1 MAGFRPYKMLRLI
14 TLGGLYLGLFIDA
27 KAQITSSFTIIDY
40 WVGKLLS
47 EPGAIHQSIIPSGGE
62 LHGYQLSPS
71 DSLKLSK
78 SPIIIG
84 LNPQSEPWLND
95 WIKANNRSA
104 SVIWINE
111 KFSQVSHPWMSPVV
125 SKAMVKTLH
134 DGLMIRKLSSEVN
147 LNQVLA
153 EINDTEQSV
162 VRAFATVPENRRII
176 ITQHPNL
183 SAFAEAFN
191 LEVAGSIVE
200 SPEAESA
207 DPSAQN
213 YSQLLKLIKARNI
226 RVITCDAGQN
236 NRVAQQLAKDAKINP
251 PLPLTVEYL
260 EKSGTPGDTWPSMML
275 INAEK
280 ISEALKK

>member
-1 MAGFRPYKMLRLI
+1 MLRLI
-14 TLGGLYLGLFIDA
+14 TLCGLFLGLFVDA
-27 KAQITSSFTIIDY
+27 RAQITSSFTIIDY
-40 WVGKLLS
+40 WVGKLLT

-62 LHGYQLSPS
+62 LHGYQLTPS

-78 SPIIIG
+78 SRVIIG
-84 LNPQSEPWLND
+84 LNPYSETWLND

-104 SVIWINE
+104 SIIWINE
-111 KFSQVSHPWMSPVV
+111 KFSQVSHPWMSPAV

-153 EINDTEQSV
+153 EIRNAELSV
-162 VRAFATVPENRRII
+162 VREFATVPESRRII

-191 LEVAGSIVE
+191 LEVAGSIIE

-207 DPSAQN
+207 DPSAQK

-260 EKSGTPGDTWPSMML
+260 EKSGTPGDTWPSMIL
-275 INAEK
+275 TNAQK

>member
-1 MAGFRPYKMLRLI
+1 MLRLI
-14 TLGGLYLGLFIDA
+14 TLGGLFLGLFVDA
-27 KAQITSSFTIIDY
+27 RAQITSSFTIIDY
-40 WVGKLLS
+40 WVGKLLT

-62 LHGYQLSPS
+62 LHGYQLTPS

-78 SPIIIG
+78 SRVIIG
-84 LNPQSEPWLND
+84 LNPHSETWLND

-104 SVIWINE
+104 SIIWINE
-111 KFSQVSHPWMSPVV
+111 KFSQVSHPWMSPAV

-153 EINDTEQSV
+153 EIRNAELSV
-162 VRAFATVPENRRII
+162 VREFATVPESRRII

-183 SAFAEAFN
+183 LAFAEAFN
-191 LEVAGSIVE
+191 LEVAGSIIE

-207 DPSAQN
+207 DPSAQK

-260 EKSGTPGDTWPSMML
+260 EKSGTPGDTWPSMIL
-275 INAEK
+275 TNAQK

>member
-1 MAGFRPYKMLRLI
+1 MLRLT
-14 TLGGLYLGLFIDA
+14 TLGALYLGLVITA

-40 WVGKLLS
+40 WVEKLLTD
-47 EPGAIHQSIIPSGGE
+47 PAAIHQSIIPSGGE

-78 SPIIIG
+78 SRIIIG

-95 WIKANNRSA
+95 WMKANNRSS

-111 KFSQVSHPWMSPVV
+111 KFSQVSHPWMSPAAT
-125 SKAMVKTLH
+125 KAMVKTLH
-134 DGLMIRKLSSEVN
+134 DGLMAHKLSSEAN
-147 LNQVLA
+147 LNQLLT
-153 EINDTEQSV
+153 EINDV
-162 VRAFATVPENRRII
+162 DVTVSKLFSTIPQNRRII
-176 ITQHPNL
+176 ITQHPSL

-200 SPEAESA
+200 CPDAESA

-213 YSQLLKLIKARNI
+213 YSQLLKLIKTKNI
-226 RVITCDAGQN
+226 RVIICDAGQN
-236 NRVAQQLAKDAKINP
+236 NRAAQQLAKDAKIAP
-251 PLPLTVEYL
+251 PLPITIEYL
-260 EKSGTPGDTWPSMML
+260 EKGGTPGDTWPSMMI
-275 INAEK
+275 INASK

>member
-1 MAGFRPYKMLRLI
+1 MLRFT
-14 TLGGLYLGLFIDA
+14 TLGVLYFGLVITA

-40 WVGKLLS
+40 WVGKLLT
-47 EPGAIHQSIIPSGGE
+47 EPAAIHQSIIPSGGE
-62 LHGYQLSPS
+62 LHGYQLSLS

-78 SPIIIG
+78 SLVIIG

-95 WIKANNRSA
+95 WIKANNRS
-104 SVIWINE
+104 SSIIWINDN
-111 KFSQVSHPWMSPVV
+111 FGQVSHPWMSPVATR
-125 SKAMVKTLH
+125 AMVKTLH
-134 DGLMIRKLSSEVN
+134 RGLMSRKLSTEAN
-147 LNQVLA
+147 LNQLLT
-153 EINDTEQSV
+153 EINDVEL
-162 VRAFATVPENRRII
+162 TVSNLLSEVPKNRRII
-176 ITQHPNL
+176 ITQHPSL

-213 YSQLLKLIKARNI
+213 YSKLLKLIKSRNI

-236 NRVAQQLAKDAKINP
+236 NRVAQQLAKDANINP
-251 PLPLTVEYL
+251 PVPLTIEYL
-260 EKSGTPGDTWPSMML
+260 EKGGTPGDTWPSMM
-275 INAEK
+275 IMNASK

>member
-1 MAGFRPYKMLRLI
+1 MFRWI
-14 TLGGLYLGLFIDA
+14 TLGGLYLGLIIDA

-40 WVGKLLS
+40 WVGKLLT

-78 SPIIIG
+78 SLVIIG

-104 SVIWINE
+104 SIIWINE
-111 KFSQVSHPWMSPVV
+111 KSSQVSHPWMSPTV

-134 DGLMIRKLSSEVN
+134 DGLMTRKLSSEVN
-147 LNQVLA
+147 LIQVLT
-153 EINDTEQSV
+153 EINSV
-162 VRAFATVPENRRII
+162 ELSVSRVFATVPENRRII

-183 SAFAEAFN
+183 SAFAEVFN
-191 LEVAGSIVE
+191 LDVAGSILE

-207 DPSAQN
+207 DPSAQK

-260 EKSGTPGDTWPSMML
+260 EKSGIAGDTWPSMML
-275 INAEK
+275 INANR

>member
-1 MAGFRPYKMLRLI
+1 M
-14 TLGGLYLGLFIDA
+14 
-27 KAQITSSFTIIDY
+27 IDY
-40 WVGKLLS
+40 WVGKLVAGPAAS
-47 EPGAIHQSIIPSGGE
+47 HQSIIPSGGE

-78 SPIIIG
+78 SQVIIG
-84 LNPQSEPWLND
+84 LNPHSEPWLND

-111 KFSQVSHPWMSPVV
+111 KFGQVSHPWMSPAV

-153 EINDTEQSV
+153 EINNTELSILRV
-162 VRAFATVPENRRII
+162 FATVPENRRII

-183 SAFAEAFN
+183 SAFAESFN
-191 LEVAGSIVE
+191 LEVAGSILE

-207 DPSAQN
+207 DPSAQK

-251 PLPLTVEYL
+251 PLPLAVEYL

>member
-1 MAGFRPYKMLRLI
+1 MLRLI
-14 TLGGLYLGLFIDA
+14 TLGGLFLGLFVDA
-27 KAQITSSFTIIDY
+27 RAQITSSFTIIDY
-40 WVGKLLS
+40 WVGKLLT

-62 LHGYQLSPS
+62 LHGYQLTPS

-78 SPIIIG
+78 SHVIIG
-84 LNPQSEPWLND
+84 LNPHSETWLND

-104 SVIWINE
+104 SIIWINE
-111 KFSQVSHPWMSPVV
+111 KFSQVSHPWMSPAF

-153 EINDTEQSV
+153 EIRNAELSV
-162 VRAFATVPENRRII
+162 VREFATVPESRRII
-176 ITQHPNL
+176 ITLHPNL

-191 LEVAGSIVE
+191 LEVAGSIIE

-207 DPSAQN
+207 DPSAQK

-236 NRVAQQLAKDAKINP
+236 SRVAQQLAKDAKINP

-260 EKSGTPGDTWPSMML
+260 EKSGTPGDTWPSMIL
-275 INAEK
+275 TNAQK

>member
-1 MAGFRPYKMLRLI
+1 M
-14 TLGGLYLGLFIDA
+14 GLFVDA
-27 KAQITSSFTIIDY
+27 RAQITSSFTIIDY
-40 WVGKLLS
+40 WVGKLLT

-62 LHGYQLSPS
+62 LHGYQLTPS

-78 SPIIIG
+78 SRVIIG
-84 LNPQSEPWLND
+84 LNPYSETWLND

-111 KFSQVSHPWMSPVV
+111 KFGQVSHPWMSPAI

-153 EINDTEQSV
+153 EINDTERLV
-162 VRAFATVPENRRII
+162 VRVFATVPENRRII

-191 LEVAGSIVE
+191 LEVAGSILE

-260 EKSGTPGDTWPSMML
+260 EKSGTPGDTWPSMMFT
-275 INAEK
+275 NAQK

>member
-1 MAGFRPYKMLRLI
+1 MLRLT
-14 TLGGLYLGLFIDA
+14 TLGALYLGLVITA

-40 WVGKLLS
+40 WVEKLLTD
-47 EPGAIHQSIIPSGGE
+47 PAAIHQSIIPSGGE

-78 SPIIIG
+78 SRIIIG

-95 WIKANNRSA
+95 WIKANNRSS

-111 KFSQVSHPWMSPVV
+111 KFSQVSHPWMSPAAT
-125 SKAMVKTLH
+125 KAMVKTLH
-134 DGLMIRKLSSEVN
+134 EGLMAQKLSSEAN
-147 LNQVLA
+147 LNQLLT
-153 EINDTEQSV
+153 EINDV
-162 VRAFATVPENRRII
+162 DVTVSKLFSTIPQNRRII
-176 ITQHPNL
+176 ITQHPSL

-200 SPEAESA
+200 CPDAESA

-213 YSQLLKLIKARNI
+213 YSQLLKLIKTKNI
-226 RVITCDAGQN
+226 RVIICDAGQN
-236 NRVAQQLAKDAKINP
+236 NRAAQQLAKDAKIAP
-251 PLPLTVEYL
+251 PLPITIEYL
-260 EKSGTPGDTWPSMML
+260 EKGGTPGDTWPSMMI
-275 INAEK
+275 INASK

>member
-1 MAGFRPYKMLRLI
+1 MLRLI
-14 TLGGLYLGLFIDA
+14 TLGGLYLWLFIDA

-40 WVGKLLS
+40 WVGKLVTG
-47 EPGAIHQSIIPSGGE
+47 PAAIHQSIIPSGGE

-78 SPIIIG
+78 SRVIIG
-84 LNPQSEPWLND
+84 LNPHSEPWLND

>member
-1 MAGFRPYKMLRLI
+1 MLRLT
-14 TLGGLYLGLFIDA
+14 TLGALYLGLVITA

-40 WVGKLLS
+40 WVEKLLTD
-47 EPGAIHQSIIPSGGE
+47 PAAIHQSIIPSGGE

-78 SPIIIG
+78 SRIIIG

-95 WIKANNRSA
+95 WMKANNRSS

-111 KFSQVSHPWMSPVV
+111 KFSQVSHPWMSPAAT
-125 SKAMVKTLH
+125 KAMVKTLH
-134 DGLMIRKLSSEVN
+134 EGLMAHKLSSEAN
-147 LNQVLA
+147 LNQLLA
-153 EINDTEQSV
+153 EINDV
-162 VRAFATVPENRRII
+162 DVTVSKLFSTIPQNRRII
-176 ITQHPNL
+176 ITQHPSL

-200 SPEAESA
+200 CPDAESA

-213 YSQLLKLIKARNI
+213 YSQLLKLIKTKNI
-226 RVITCDAGQN
+226 RVIICDAGQN
-236 NRVAQQLAKDAKINP
+236 NRAAQQLAKDAKIAP
-251 PLPLTVEYL
+251 PLPITIEYL
-260 EKSGTPGDTWPSMML
+260 EKGGTPGDTWPSMMI
-275 INAEK
+275 INASK

>member
-1 MAGFRPYKMLRLI
+1 MLKWI
-14 TLGGLYLGLFIDA
+14 TLSGLYLGLFIDA

-40 WVGKLLS
+40 WVGKLVTS
-47 EPGAIHQSIIPSGGE
+47 PGAIHQSIIPSGGE

-78 SPIIIG
+78 SLVIIG

-111 KFSQVSHPWMSPVV
+111 SSSQVSHPWMNPAI

-134 DGLMIRKLSSEVN
+134 SGLNIRKLSSEVN
-147 LNQVLA
+147 LNQLLT
-153 EINDTEQSV
+153 EINDVDLSV
-162 VRAFATVPENRRII
+162 SRALTTVLKNRRII

-191 LEVAGSIVE
+191 LEVAGSILE

-207 DPSAQN
+207 DPSAQK

-275 INAEK
+275 INANK
-280 ISEALKK
+280 ISEALKN

>member
-1 MAGFRPYKMLRLI
+1 MLRLI
-14 TLGGLYLGLFIDA
+14 TLGGLVLGLFVDA

-40 WVGKLLS
+40 WVGKLVT
-47 EPGAIHQSIIPSGGE
+47 EPAAIHQSIIPSGGE

-78 SPIIIG
+78 SPVIIG
-84 LNPQSEPWLND
+84 LNPYSEPWLND

-111 KFSQVSHPWMSPVV
+111 KFSQVSHPWMSPAV
-125 SKAMVKTLH
+125 SKAMVKSLH

-162 VRAFATVPENRRII
+162 VRVFATIPENRRII
-176 ITQHPNL
+176 VTQHPNL
-183 SAFAEAFN
+183 SAFAGAFN
-191 LEVAGSIVE
+191 LEVAGSILE

-207 DPSAQN
+207 DPSAQK

-236 NRVAQQLAKDAKINP
+236 NRIAQQLAKDAKINP

-275 INAEK
+275 TNAER

>member
-1 MAGFRPYKMLRLI
+1 MLRWI
-14 TLGGLYLGLFIDA
+14 TLSGLYFALIIDA

-40 WVGKLLS
+40 WVGKLLT
-47 EPGAIHQSIIPSGGE
+47 EPTTIHQSIIPSGGE

-78 SPIIIG
+78 SQVIIG
-84 LNPQSEPWLND
+84 LSPRSEPWLND
-95 WIKANNRSA
+95 WIKANNRTS

-111 KFSQVSHPWMSPVV
+111 SSSQITHPWMSPAGAR
-125 SKAMVKTLH
+125 AMVKTLYS
-134 DGLMIRKLSSEVN
+134 GLMSRKLSSEVN
-147 LNQVLA
+147 LNQLLT
-153 EINDTEQSV
+153 EINDVELSV
-162 VRAFATVPENRRII
+162 SRVLATVPENRRLI

-191 LEVAGSIVE
+191 LEVVGSILE

-207 DPSAQN
+207 DPSAQR
-213 YSQLLKLIKARNI
+213 YSQLLKLIKARNV

-236 NRVAQQLAKDAKINP
+236 SRVAQQLAKDAKINP

-260 EKSGTPGDTWPSMML
+260 EKNGASGDTWPSMML
-275 INAEK
+275 INANK

>member
-1 MAGFRPYKMLRLI
+1 MLRLI
-14 TLGGLYLGLFIDA
+14 TLGGLFLGLFVDA
-27 KAQITSSFTIIDY
+27 RAQITSSFTIIDY
-40 WVGKLLS
+40 WVGKLLT

-62 LHGYQLSPS
+62 LHGYQLTPS

-78 SPIIIG
+78 SRVIIG
-84 LNPQSEPWLND
+84 LNPHSETWLND

-104 SVIWINE
+104 SIIWINE
-111 KFSQVSHPWMSPVV
+111 KFSQVSHPWMSPAV

-153 EINDTEQSV
+153 EIHNAELSV
-162 VRAFATVPENRRII
+162 VREFATVPESRRII

-191 LEVAGSIVE
+191 LEVAGSIIE

-207 DPSAQN
+207 DPSAQK

-260 EKSGTPGDTWPSMML
+260 EKSGTPGDTWPSMIL
-275 INAEK
+275 TNAQK

>member
-1 MAGFRPYKMLRLI
+1 MLRMI
-14 TLGGLYLGLFIDA
+14 TLGGLFLGLFVDA
-27 KAQITSSFTIIDY
+27 RAQITSSFTIIDY
-40 WVGKLLS
+40 WVGKLLT

-62 LHGYQLSPS
+62 LHGYQLTPS

-78 SPIIIG
+78 SRVIIG
-84 LNPQSEPWLND
+84 LNPHSETWLND

-111 KFSQVSHPWMSPVV
+111 KFGQVSHPWMSPAI

-153 EINDTEQSV
+153 EINNTELSV
-162 VRAFATVPENRRII
+162 IREFATVPESRRII
-176 ITQHPNL
+176 VTQHPNL

-191 LEVAGSIVE
+191 LEVAGSILE

-260 EKSGTPGDTWPSMML
+260 EKKGTPGDTWPSMML
-275 INAEK
+275 INAQK

>member
-1 MAGFRPYKMLRLI
+1 
-14 TLGGLYLGLFIDA
+14 LGLFVDA
-27 KAQITSSFTIIDY
+27 RAQITSSFTIIDY
-40 WVGKLLS
+40 WVGKLLT

-62 LHGYQLSPS
+62 LHGYQLTPS

-78 SPIIIG
+78 SRVIIG
-84 LNPQSEPWLND
+84 LNPHSETWLND

-104 SVIWINE
+104 SIIWINE
-111 KFSQVSHPWMSPVV
+111 KFSQVSHPWMSPAV

-153 EINDTEQSV
+153 EIHHAELSV
-162 VRAFATVPENRRII
+162 VREFATVPESRRII

-191 LEVAGSIVE
+191 LEVAGSIIE

-207 DPSAQN
+207 DLSAQK

-260 EKSGTPGDTWPSMML
+260 EKSGTPGDTWPSMIL
-275 INAEK
+275 TNAQK

>member
-1 MAGFRPYKMLRLI
+1 MLRLI
-14 TLGGLYLGLFIDA
+14 TLGGLYLWLFIDG

-40 WVGKLLS
+40 WVGKLVTG
-47 EPGAIHQSIIPSGGE
+47 PAAVHKSIIPSGGE

-78 SPIIIG
+78 SQVIIG
-84 LNPQSEPWLND
+84 LNPHSEPWLND

-153 EINDTEQSV
+153 EINDAEQSV
-162 VRAFATVPENRRII
+162 VRVFATVPENRRII

-213 YSQLLKLIKARNI
+213 YSQLLKIIKARNI

-260 EKSGTPGDTWPSMML
+260 EKSGTPGDTWPSMIL

>member
-1 MAGFRPYKMLRLI
+1 MLRWI
-14 TLGGLYLGLFIDA
+14 TLSGLYLGLIIDA

-40 WVGKLLS
+40 WVGKLLT

-78 SPIIIG
+78 SLVIIG

-104 SVIWINE
+104 SIIWINE
-111 KFSQVSHPWMSPVV
+111 KSSQVSHPWMSPTV

-134 DGLMIRKLSSEVN
+134 DGLMTRKLSSEVN
-147 LNQVLA
+147 LIQVLT
-153 EINDTEQSV
+153 EINSV
-162 VRAFATVPENRRII
+162 ELSVSRVFATVPENRRII

-183 SAFAEAFN
+183 SAFAEVFN
-191 LEVAGSIVE
+191 LDVAGSILE

-207 DPSAQN
+207 DPSAQK

-260 EKSGTPGDTWPSMML
+260 EKSGIAGDTWPSMML
-275 INAEK
+275 INANR

>member
-1 MAGFRPYKMLRLI
+1 MLRLT
-14 TLGGLYLGLFIDA
+14 TLGALYLGLVITA

-40 WVGKLLS
+40 WVEKLLTD
-47 EPGAIHQSIIPSGGE
+47 PAAIHQSIIPSGGE

-78 SPIIIG
+78 SRIIIG

-95 WIKANNRSA
+95 WIKANNRSS

-111 KFSQVSHPWMSPVV
+111 KFSQVSHPWMSPAAT
-125 SKAMVKTLH
+125 KAMVKTLH
-134 DGLMIRKLSSEVN
+134 EGLMAHKLSSEAN
-147 LNQVLA
+147 LNQLLT
-153 EINDTEQSV
+153 EINDV
-162 VRAFATVPENRRII
+162 DVTVSKLFSKIPQNRRII
-176 ITQHPNL
+176 ITQHPSL

-200 SPEAESA
+200 CPDAESA

-213 YSQLLKLIKARNI
+213 YSQLLKLIKTKNI
-226 RVITCDAGQN
+226 RVIICDAGQN
-236 NRVAQQLAKDAKINP
+236 NRAAQQLAKDAKIAP
-251 PLPLTVEYL
+251 PLPITIEYL
-260 EKSGTPGDTWPSMML
+260 EKGGTPGDTWPSMMI
-275 INAEK
+275 INASK

>member
-1 MAGFRPYKMLRLI
+1 MLRLI
-14 TLGGLYLGLFIDA
+14 TLGCLYLCLFIDA

-40 WVGKLLS
+40 WVGKLVTG
-47 EPGAIHQSIIPSGGE
+47 PVTIHQSIIPSGGE

-78 SPIIIG
+78 SQVIIG
-84 LNPQSEPWLND
+84 LNPHSEPWLND

-162 VRAFATVPENRRII
+162 VRVFSTVPEERRII
-176 ITQHPNL
+176 VTQHPNL

-191 LEVAGSIVE
+191 LEVAGSILE

-207 DPSAQN
+207 DPSAQK

>member
-1 MAGFRPYKMLRLI
+1 MARFIPFGMLRWI
-14 TLGGLYLGLFIDA
+14 TLSGLYLGIIIDA
-27 KAQITSSFTIIDY
+27 KAQITSSFTILDY
-40 WVGKLLS
+40 WVEKLVT
-47 EPGAIHQSIIPSGGE
+47 EPATIHQSIIPSGGE

-78 SPIIIG
+78 SQVIIG
-84 LNPQSEPWLND
+84 LSPRTEPWLND
-95 WIKANNRSA
+95 WIHANNRSG

-111 KFSQVSHPWMSPVV
+111 KFSQISHPWMNPATA
-125 SKAMVKTLH
+125 KAMVKTLH
-134 DGLMIRKLSSEVN
+134 EGLMMRKLSSEVN
-147 LNQVLA
+147 LNQVLT
-153 EINDTEQSV
+153 EINDVELSV
-162 VRAFATVPENRRII
+162 IRIFAPVPPNRRII

-183 SAFAEAFN
+183 TAFAEAFN
-191 LEVAGSIVE
+191 LEVVGSILE

-213 YSQLLKLIKARNI
+213 YSQLLKLIKARNV

-236 NRVAQQLAKDAKINP
+236 NRVAQQLAKDAKIAP

-260 EKSGTPGDTWPSMML
+260 EKSGTPGDTWPGMML

>member
-1 MAGFRPYKMLRLI
+1 MLRWI
-14 TLGGLYLGLFIDA
+14 TLSGLYFALIIDA

-40 WVGKLLS
+40 WVGKLLT
-47 EPGAIHQSIIPSGGE
+47 EPTTIHQSIIPSGGE

-78 SPIIIG
+78 SQVLIG
-84 LNPQSEPWLND
+84 LSPRSEPWLND
-95 WIKANNRSA
+95 WIKANNRTS

-111 KFSQVSHPWMSPVV
+111 SSSQITHPWMSPAGAR
-125 SKAMVKTLH
+125 AMVKTLYS
-134 DGLMIRKLSSEVN
+134 GLMSRKLSSEVN
-147 LNQVLA
+147 LNQLLT
-153 EINDTEQSV
+153 EINDVELSV
-162 VRAFATVPENRRII
+162 SRVLATVPENRRLI

-191 LEVAGSIVE
+191 LEVVGSILE

-207 DPSAQN
+207 DPSAQR
-213 YSQLLKLIKARNI
+213 YSQLLKLIKARNV

-236 NRVAQQLAKDAKINP
+236 SRVAQQLAKDAKINP

-260 EKSGTPGDTWPSMML
+260 EKNGASGDTWPSMML
-275 INAEK
+275 INANK

>member
-1 MAGFRPYKMLRLI
+1 MLRLI
-14 TLGGLYLGLFIDA
+14 TLGGLFLGLFVDA
-27 KAQITSSFTIIDY
+27 RAQITSSFTIIDY
-40 WVGKLLS
+40 WVGKLLT

-62 LHGYQLSPS
+62 LHGYQLTPS

-78 SPIIIG
+78 SWVIIG
-84 LNPQSEPWLND
+84 LNPHSETWLND

-104 SVIWINE
+104 SIIWINE
-111 KFSQVSHPWMSPVV
+111 KFSQVSHPWMSPAV

-153 EINDTEQSV
+153 EIRNAELSV
-162 VRAFATVPENRRII
+162 VREFATVPESRRII

-191 LEVAGSIVE
+191 LEVAGSIIE

-207 DPSAQN
+207 DPSAQK

-260 EKSGTPGDTWPSMML
+260 EKSGTPGDTWPSMIL
-275 INAEK
+275 TNAQK

>member
-1 MAGFRPYKMLRLI
+1 MLRLI
-14 TLGGLYLGLFIDA
+14 ALGGLVLGLSVDA

-40 WVGKLLS
+40 WVGKLVT
-47 EPGAIHQSIIPSGGE
+47 EPAAIHQSIIPSGGE

-78 SPIIIG
+78 SPVIIG
-84 LNPQSEPWLND
+84 LNPYSEPWLND

-111 KFSQVSHPWMSPVV
+111 KFSQVSHPWMSPAV
-125 SKAMVKTLH
+125 SKAMVKSLH

-162 VRAFATVPENRRII
+162 VRVFATIPENRRII
-176 ITQHPNL
+176 VTQHPNL

-191 LEVAGSIVE
+191 LEVAGSILE

-207 DPSAQN
+207 DPSAQK

-236 NRVAQQLAKDAKINP
+236 NRIAQQLAKDAKINP

-275 INAEK
+275 TNAER

>member
-1 MAGFRPYKMLRLI
+1 MLRLT
-14 TLGGLYLGLFIDA
+14 TLGALYLGLVITA

-40 WVGKLLS
+40 WVERLLTD
-47 EPGAIHQSIIPSGGE
+47 PAAIHQSVIPSGGE

-78 SPIIIG
+78 SRIIIG

-95 WIKANNRSA
+95 WMKANNRSS

-111 KFSQVSHPWMSPVV
+111 KFSQVSHPWMSPAATKV
-125 SKAMVKTLH
+125 MVKTLH
-134 DGLMIRKLSSEVN
+134 EGLMAHKLSSEAN
-147 LNQVLA
+147 LNQLLT
-153 EINDTEQSV
+153 EINDV
-162 VRAFATVPENRRII
+162 DVTVSKLFSTIPQNRRII
-176 ITQHPNL
+176 ITQHPSL

-200 SPEAESA
+200 CPDAESA

-213 YSQLLKLIKARNI
+213 YSQLLKLIKTKNI
-226 RVITCDAGQN
+226 RVIICDAGQN
-236 NRVAQQLAKDAKINP
+236 NRAAQQLAKDAKITP
-251 PLPLTVEYL
+251 PLPISIEYL
-260 EKSGTPGDTWPSMML
+260 EKGGTPGDTWPSMMI
-275 INAEK
+275 INASK

>member
-1 MAGFRPYKMLRLI
+1 MLRLI
-14 TLGGLYLGLFIDA
+14 TLGGLVLGLFVDA

-40 WVGKLLS
+40 WVGKLVT
-47 EPGAIHQSIIPSGGE
+47 EPAAIHQSIIPSGGE

-78 SPIIIG
+78 SPVIIG
-84 LNPQSEPWLND
+84 LNPYSEPWLND

-111 KFSQVSHPWMSPVV
+111 KFSQVSHPWMSPAV
-125 SKAMVKTLH
+125 SKAMVKLLH
-134 DGLMIRKLSSEVN
+134 DGLMSRKLSSEVN

-162 VRAFATVPENRRII
+162 VRVFATIPENRRII
-176 ITQHPNL
+176 VTQHPNL
-183 SAFAEAFN
+183 SAFAGAFN
-191 LEVAGSIVE
+191 LEVAGSILE

-207 DPSAQN
+207 DPSAQK

-236 NRVAQQLAKDAKINP
+236 NRIAQQLAKDAKINP

-275 INAEK
+275 TNAER

>member
-1 MAGFRPYKMLRLI
+1 MLRLT
-14 TLGGLYLGLFIDA
+14 TLGALYLGLVITA

-40 WVGKLLS
+40 WVERLLTD
-47 EPGAIHQSIIPSGGE
+47 PAAIHQSIIPSGGE

-78 SPIIIG
+78 SRIIIG

-95 WIKANNRSA
+95 WIKANNRSS

-111 KFSQVSHPWMSPVV
+111 KFSQVSHPWMSP
-125 SKAMVKTLH
+125 SATKAMVKTLH
-134 DGLMIRKLSSEVN
+134 EGLMTHKLSSETN
-147 LNQVLA
+147 LNQLLT
-153 EINDTEQSV
+153 EIDNVDV
-162 VRAFATVPENRRII
+162 TVTKLFSTIPQNRRII
-176 ITQHPNL
+176 ITQHPSL

-200 SPEAESA
+200 CPDAESA

-213 YSQLLKLIKARNI
+213 YSQLLKLIKTKNI
-226 RVITCDAGQN
+226 RVIICDAGQN
-236 NRVAQQLAKDAKINP
+236 NRAAQQLAKDAKIAP
-251 PLPLTVEYL
+251 PLPISIEYL
-260 EKSGTPGDTWPSMML
+260 EKGGAPGDTWPSMMI
-275 INAEK
+275 INASK

>member
-1 MAGFRPYKMLRLI
+1 MLRLI
-14 TLGGLYLGLFIDA
+14 TLGGLFLGLFVDA
-27 KAQITSSFTIIDY
+27 RAQITSSFTIIDY
-40 WVGKLLS
+40 WVGKLLT
-47 EPGAIHQSIIPSGGE
+47 EPGAIHQSIIPIGGE
-62 LHGYQLSPS
+62 LHGYQLTPS

-78 SPIIIG
+78 SAVIIG
-84 LNPQSEPWLND
+84 LNPYSETWLND

-104 SVIWINE
+104 SIIWINE
-111 KFSQVSHPWMSPVV
+111 KFSQVSHPWMSPAV

-153 EINDTEQSV
+153 EIRNAELSV
-162 VRAFATVPENRRII
+162 VREFATVPESRRII

-191 LEVAGSIVE
+191 LEVAGSIIE

-207 DPSAQN
+207 DPSAQK

-260 EKSGTPGDTWPSMML
+260 EKCGTPGDTWPSMIL
-275 INAEK
+275 TNAQK

>member
-1 MAGFRPYKMLRLI
+1 MLRLI
-14 TLGGLYLGLFIDA
+14 TLGGLFLGLFVDA
-27 KAQITSSFTIIDY
+27 RAQITSSFTIIDY
-40 WVGKLLS
+40 WVGKLLT

-78 SPIIIG
+78 SRVIIG
-84 LNPQSEPWLND
+84 LNPHSETWLND

-104 SVIWINE
+104 SIIWINE
-111 KFSQVSHPWMSPVV
+111 KFSQVSHPWMSPAV
-125 SKAMVKTLH
+125 SKAMVKTLY

-153 EINDTEQSV
+153 EIRNAELSV
-162 VRAFATVPENRRII
+162 VREFATVPESRRII

-183 SAFAEAFN
+183 LAFAEAFN
-191 LEVAGSIVE
+191 LEVAGSIIE

-207 DPSAQN
+207 DPSAQK

-260 EKSGTPGDTWPSMML
+260 EKSGTPGDTWPSMIL
-275 INAEK
+275 TNAQK

>member
-1 MAGFRPYKMLRLI
+1 MLRLT
-14 TLGGLYLGLFIDA
+14 TLSALYLGLVITA
-27 KAQITSSFTIIDY
+27 RAQITSSFTIIDY
-40 WVGKLLS
+40 WVERLLTDS
-47 EPGAIHQSIIPSGGE
+47 AAIHQSIIPSGGE

-95 WIKANNRSA
+95 WIKANNRSS

-111 KFSQVSHPWMSPVV
+111 KFSQVSHPWMSP
-125 SKAMVKTLH
+125 SATKAMVKTLH
-134 DGLMIRKLSSEVN
+134 EGLMTHKLSSETN
-147 LNQVLA
+147 LNQLLT
-153 EINDTEQSV
+153 EIDNVDV
-162 VRAFATVPENRRII
+162 TVTKLFSTIPQNRRII
-176 ITQHPNL
+176 ITQHPSL

-200 SPEAESA
+200 CPDAESA

-213 YSQLLKLIKARNI
+213 YSQLLKLIKTKNI
-226 RVITCDAGQN
+226 RVIICDAGQN
-236 NRVAQQLAKDAKINP
+236 NRAAQQLAKDAKIAP
-251 PLPLTVEYL
+251 PLPISIEYL
-260 EKSGTPGDTWPSMML
+260 EKGGAPGDTWPSMMI
-275 INAEK
+275 INASK

>member
-1 MAGFRPYKMLRLI
+1 MLRLT
-14 TLGGLYLGLFIDA
+14 TLGALYLGLVITA

-40 WVGKLLS
+40 WVEKLLTD
-47 EPGAIHQSIIPSGGE
+47 PAAIHQSIIPSGGE

-78 SPIIIG
+78 SRIIIG

-95 WIKANNRSA
+95 WIKANNRSS

-111 KFSQVSHPWMSPVV
+111 KFSQVSHPWMSPAAT
-125 SKAMVKTLH
+125 KAMVKTLH
-134 DGLMIRKLSSEVN
+134 EGLMAHKLSSEAN
-147 LNQVLA
+147 LNQLLT
-153 EINDTEQSV
+153 EINDV
-162 VRAFATVPENRRII
+162 DATVSKLFSTIPQNLRII
-176 ITQHPNL
+176 ITQHPSL

-200 SPEAESA
+200 CPDAESA

-213 YSQLLKLIKARNI
+213 YSQLLKLIKTKNI
-226 RVITCDAGQN
+226 RVIICDAGQN
-236 NRVAQQLAKDAKINP
+236 NRAAQQLAKDAKIAP
-251 PLPLTVEYL
+251 PLPITIEYL
-260 EKSGTPGDTWPSMML
+260 EKGGTPGDTWPSMMI
-275 INAEK
+275 INASK